1 VCISASACESVRL
14 TIIIPCYNEKT
25 VHAACLDSILGQRL
39 RARGDVEIVVVLNG
53 CTDGTREIAER
64 YSSSARDA
72 GFPFS
77 ILELERPS
85 KAAALNAGDAVARGA
100 IRAYLDADVVLGAG
114 LLARLVAPLETDEP
128 RYATGMLV
136 VAPPRTWVTAAYG
149 GFWSALVSGEVNGI
163 GLYAVNAAGR
173 ARWGRFPPMHSDD
186 KFVRLSFL
194 PRERVRVP
202 AGYLWPLPEGWRK
215 LVLVRLR
222 WTEGNLELKRRF
234 PEMTLRQTRAKR
246 PWIYIGAALRDP
258 VGFLVF
264 SSIYLACWLL
274 ARRDVETEHSTWRRA
289 R

>member
-1 VCISASACESVRL
+1 MPVSAGEQVLL
-14 TIIIPCYNEKT
+14 TIIIPCWNDGS
-25 VHAACLDSILGQRL
+25 VLADCLESILRQRL
-39 RARGDVEIVVVLNG
+39 RARGEVEIVVVLNG
-53 CTDGTREIAER
+53 CTDRSREVAER
-64 YSSSARDA
+64 HAPAARAA
-72 GFPFS
+72 GFHFS
-77 ILELERPS
+77 ILELDRPS
-85 KAAALNAGDAVARGA
+85 KPAALNAGDAIARGA
-100 IRAYLDADVVLGAG
+100 VRAYLDADVVLGPD
-114 LLARLVAPLETDEP
+114 LLARLVAVLETDEP
-128 RYATGMLV
+128 RYATGTLV
-136 VAPPRTWVTAAYG
+136 VAPPRSRVTAAYG
-149 GFWSALVSGEVNGI
+149 GFWNALVSREVNGI

-173 ARWGRFPPMHSDD
+173 ARWGLFPAMHSDD

-202 AGYLWPLPEGWRK
+202 SRYLWPLPEGWRR

-274 ARRDVETEHSTWRRA
+274 ARPGVETENTVWRRA